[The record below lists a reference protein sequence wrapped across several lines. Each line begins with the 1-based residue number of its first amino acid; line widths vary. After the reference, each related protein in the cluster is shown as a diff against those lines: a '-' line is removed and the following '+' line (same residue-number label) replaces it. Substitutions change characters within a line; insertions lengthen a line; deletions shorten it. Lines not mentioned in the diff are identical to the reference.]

1 MGETADLRNVFA
13 EFVGTVLVV
22 LAGPGLLV
30 LGGDAVGTLGV
41 AIGFGAATALA
52 IGVIGAVANPMFS
65 LALFFARG
73 ITGHQLVTDLIGQV
87 LGGIAGAAVI
97 WGMNDA
103 ARFSSGTNGWEPTSE
118 VGLQLTGFSTLG
130 TVIAAELV
138 IGIVVTVV
146 LLSSISQAL
155 PETAVAAFTGLA
167 VTVGALFLL
176 PISGF
181 GVNPARSIGTAVFA
195 DTDPNALGQV
205 WVFVIVPMVASF
217 GGMLVWL
224 GIDDATVD
232 DTVFDDTVLDDVA
245 DAVDELVDGD

>member
-13 EFVGTVLVV
+13 EFVGTVLVM
-22 LAGPGLLV
+22 LAGPGLLI
-30 LGGDAVGTLGV
+30 LGGESVGPLGV

-87 LGGIAGAAVI
+87 LGGIVGAAVI
-97 WGMNDA
+97 WGMNA
-103 ARFSSGTNGWEPTSE
+103 AVLFSVGANGWEPTSD

-138 IGIVVTVV
+138 IGIVITVV
-146 LLSSISQAL
+146 LLSAIGQELS
-155 PETAVAAFTGLA
+155 ETAVAAFTGLA

-181 GVNPARSIGTAVFA
+181 GANPARSIGAAIFA

-205 WVFVIVPMVASF
+205 WVFVIIPVVASF

-232 DTVFDDTVLDDVA
+232 DTVFDDTLLDDVA

>member
-1 MGETADLRNVFA
+1 MGDSVDLRNVFA
-13 EFVGTVLVV
+13 EFVGTIFVM

-41 AIGFGAATALA
+41 AIGFGAATALS

-87 LGGIAGAAVI
+87 LGGITGAALI

-103 ARFSSGTNGWEPTSE
+103 VRFRAGSNGWEPTSE
-118 VGLQLTGFSTLG
+118 VGLQLTGYSTLG

-138 IGIVVTVV
+138 IGIVITIV
-146 LLSSISQAL
+146 LLSSINQEL
-155 PETAVAAFTGLA
+155 PESAVAAFTGLA

-181 GVNPARSIGTAVFA
+181 GANPARSIGAAIFA
-195 DTDPNALGQV
+195 DTDPNALGQL
-205 WVFVIVPMVASF
+205 WVFVIVPLIASF
-217 GGMLVWL
+217 GGVLVWL
-224 GIDDATVD
+224 GIDEATVD
-232 DTVFDDTVLDDVA
+232 DTVFDDTILDDVA

>member
-13 EFVGTVLVV
+13 EFVGTVLVM
-22 LAGPGLLV
+22 LAGPGLLI
-30 LGGDAVGTLGV
+30 LGGDAVGTIGA

-73 ITGHQLVTDLIGQV
+73 IDGHQLITDLIGQV

-97 WGMNDA
+97 WGMNGA
-103 ARFSSGTNGWEPTSE
+103 VRPSVGSNGWEPTSD
-118 VGLQLTGFSTLG
+118 VGLQLTGFSTFG

-138 IGIVVTVV
+138 IGIVITVV
-146 LLSSISQAL
+146 LLMSIGQEL

-181 GVNPARSIGTAVFA
+181 GANPARSVGAAIFA
-195 DTDPNALGQV
+195 DVDPNALGQL
-205 WVFVIVPMVASF
+205 WVFVIVPLVASF

-232 DTVFDDTVLDDVA
+232 DTVFDDTILDDAA
-245 DAVDELVDGD
+245 DAIDEFVDGD

>member
-1 MGETADLRNVFA
+1 MGDSVDLRNVFA
-13 EFVGTVLVV
+13 EFVGTVLVM
-22 LAGPGLLV
+22 LAGPGLMI
-30 LGGDAVGTLGV
+30 LGGDAVGTVGV
-41 AIGFGAATALA
+41 AVGFGAATALA

-87 LGGIAGAAVI
+87 LGGIAGAAAI

-103 ARFSSGTNGWEPTSE
+103 TRFSVGSNGWEPTSD
-118 VGLQLTGFSTLG
+118 VGVQLTGFSTLG

-138 IGIVVTVV
+138 IGIVITVV
-146 LLSSISQAL
+146 LLSAVSRERSEA
-155 PETAVAAFTGLA
+155 TVAAFTGLA

-181 GVNPARSIGTAVFA
+181 AANPARSLGAAVFA
-195 DTDPNALGQV
+195 DTDPTALGQV
-205 WVFVIVPMVASF
+205 WVFVIIPIVAAF

-232 DTVFDDTVLDDVA
+232 DTVFDDTILDDAA
-245 DAVDELVDGD
+245 DAIDELIDGD

>member
-1 MGETADLRNVFA
+1 MGDSVDLRNVFA
-13 EFVGTVLVV
+13 EFVGTVLVM

-30 LGGDAVGTLGV
+30 LAGDSVGTVGV

-52 IGVIGAVANPMFS
+52 IGAIGAVANPMFS
-65 LALFFARG
+65 LALFFSRG

-87 LGGIAGAAVI
+87 LGGIVGAAFI

-103 ARFSSGTNGWEPTSE
+103 DRFSVGSNGWETTSD
-118 VGLQLTGFSTLG
+118 VGVQLTGFSTLG

-138 IGIVVTVV
+138 IGIMITVV
-146 LLSSISQAL
+146 LLSTISQGRSESAI
-155 PETAVAAFTGLA
+155 AAFAGLA
-167 VTVGALFLL
+167 VGVGALILV

-181 GVNPARSIGTAVFA
+181 GANPARSIGAAIFA

-205 WVFVIVPMVASF
+205 WVFVIVPLIASF

-232 DTVFDDTVLDDVA
+232 DTVFDDTILDDAA
-245 DAVDELVDGD
+245 DAIDELVDGD